1 MRIIFYIAIVI
12 ICLGCLRDCEAESQE
27 QEQELTWTDTQI
39 VDAIYWA
46 EGGTET
52 NHPYGILTK
61 YKVTTPRQACFNTV
75 RNQRKRHA
83 AHDCGK
89 DFLTCLRDRYC
100 PLNADND
107 PTNLNVN
114 WLKNV
119 KYFLGKN

>member
-1 MRIIFYIAIVI
+1 MRIIFYIAIVVI
-12 ICLGCLRDCEAESQE
+12 LLGCLHDCSAESQE
-27 QEQELTWTDTQI
+27 STWTDEQI

-46 EGGTET
+46 EGGAET
-52 NHPYGILTK
+52 NHLYGILTK

-83 AHDCGK
+83 NHDCGK